1 MKKIYL
7 LLVLCTFILSCTS
20 NEDSKLVTNNTI
32 LTSKDSIKHEISLLI
47 GKTII
52 DKNAR
57 EEFLNITAA
66 INDKRNS
73 ISLAALLN
81 STENITAHE
90 KRMIQSKNQ
99 NKSVALSSFK
109 ERFNYVLNS
118 EKKNTPAINN
128 LKSKNSTTNK
138 GVFSLFNELAKENL
152 EIVIPYLEDF
162 DMNDTNEISVTYDPE
177 IRDDWNIGTKFEYND
192 QEILL
197 SEVDVIID
205 DEYAYE
211 NNTLFV
217 RSIPDYVIEDRVY
230 VAPIPDV
237 NTTVITGNDPYI
249 TPGSQ
254 FWLTQNTDHTK
265 ITENDVLLVTIP
277 KIRMNG
283 HLGNMF
289 TSNLISIVRG
299 SGDIATNS
307 DPNSGFL
314 ANSHDVITY
323 FEISKYN
330 ARNNIWTKLNATF
343 DADWDVHEAS
353 QQIVFMNHKRNA
365 YNEEDSKLSATVAI
379 GFDKTTNTI
388 TYEPK
393 FNLEWKMNSKQNSKI
408 RFHTELS
415 RKDVLSHL
423 FGDFFGNDV
432 QTEESIYLPYSI
444 RSAGMFQYYFKVH
457 LTKID

>member
-66 INDKRNS
+66 INDNRNS

-99 NKSVALSSFK
+99 NKSVAISSFK

-177 IRDDWNIGTKFEYND
+177 IRDDWNIGTKFEFND

-365 YNEEDSKLSATVAI
+365 YNEADSKLSATVAI

>member
-66 INDKRNS
+66 INDNRNS

-138 GVFSLFNELAKENL
+138 VVFSLFNELAKENL

-177 IRDDWNIGTKFEYND
+177 IRDDWNTGTKFEFND

-365 YNEEDSKLSATVAI
+365 YNEEDSKLSANVAI

>member
-66 INDKRNS
+66 INDNRNS

-99 NKSVALSSFK
+99 NKSVAISSFK

-237 NTTVITGNDPYI
+237 NSTVITGNDPYI

>member
-52 DKNAR
+52 DINAR
-57 EEFLNITAA
+57 EEFLNISAA
-66 INDKRNS
+66 INDNRNS

-99 NKSVALSSFK
+99 NKSVAISSFK

-177 IRDDWNIGTKFEYND
+177 IRDDWNTGTKFEFND

-277 KIRMNG
+277 RIRMNG

>member
-66 INDKRNS
+66 INDNRNS

-99 NKSVALSSFK
+99 NKSVAISSFK

-237 NTTVITGNDPYI
+237 NSTVITGNDPYI

-365 YNEEDSKLSATVAI
+365 YNEEDSKLTATVAI

>member
-66 INDKRNS
+66 INDNRNS

-177 IRDDWNIGTKFEYND
+177 IRDDWNIGTKFEFND

-277 KIRMNG
+277 KIKMNG

-314 ANSHDVITY
+314 ANSHDVISY
-323 FEISKYN
+323 FEISKHN
-330 ARNNIWTKLNATF
+330 ARKKNWVDLYATF
-343 DADWDVHEAS
+343 DGDWDVHKAS

-393 FNLEWKMNSKQNSKI
+393 FNLEWRMNSKQNSKI

-423 FGDFFGNDV
+423 FGDFFGNGV
-432 QTEESIYLPYSI
+432 KTEDGVNLPYSI

>member
-1 MKKIYL
+1 MKKMKKIYL

-20 NEDSKLVTNNTI
+20 NDESKLVTNNTI

-57 EEFLNITAA
+57 EEFLKITAA
-66 INDKRNS
+66 INDNRNS

-81 STENITAHE
+81 STENISVHE
-90 KRMIQSKNQ
+90 KRMIQSKYQ
-99 NKSVALSSFK
+99 NKSVAVSSFK

-211 NNTLFV
+211 
-217 RSIPDYVIEDRVY
+217 
-230 VAPIPDV
+230 
-237 NTTVITGNDPYI
+237 
-249 TPGSQ
+249 
-254 FWLTQNTDHTK
+254 K
-265 ITENDVLLVTIP
+265 
-277 KIRMNG
+277 
-283 HLGNMF
+283 
-289 TSNLISIVRG
+289 
-299 SGDIATNS
+299 
-307 DPNSGFL
+307 
-314 ANSHDVITY
+314 
-323 FEISKYN
+323 
-330 ARNNIWTKLNATF
+330 
-343 DADWDVHEAS
+343 
-353 QQIVFMNHKRNA
+353 
-365 YNEEDSKLSATVAI
+365 
-379 GFDKTTNTI
+379 
-388 TYEPK
+388 
-393 FNLEWKMNSKQNSKI
+393 
-408 RFHTELS
+408 
-415 RKDVLSHL
+415 
-423 FGDFFGNDV
+423 
-432 QTEESIYLPYSI
+432 
-444 RSAGMFQYYFKVH
+444 
-457 LTKID
+457 

>member
-66 INDKRNS
+66 INDNRNS

-99 NKSVALSSFK
+99 NKSVAISSFK

-177 IRDDWNIGTKFEYND
+177 IRDDWNIGTKFEFND

-277 KIRMNG
+277 KIKMNG

-365 YNEEDSKLSATVAI
+365 YNEEDSKLTATVAI

-423 FGDFFGNDV
+423 FGDFFGNGV
-432 QTEESIYLPYSI
+432 KTEDGVNLPYSI

>member
-66 INDKRNS
+66 INDNRNS

-99 NKSVALSSFK
+99 NKSVAISSFK

-177 IRDDWNIGTKFEYND
+177 IRDDWNIGTKFEFND

-237 NTTVITGNDPYI
+237 NSTVITGNDPYI

-365 YNEEDSKLSATVAI
+365 YNEEDSKLTATVAI

>member
-66 INDKRNS
+66 INDNRNS

-99 NKSVALSSFK
+99 NKSVALSFFK

-177 IRDDWNIGTKFEYND
+177 IRDDWNIGTKFEFND

-314 ANSHDVITY
+314 ANSNDVITY

-330 ARNNIWTKLNATF
+330 DRNNIWTKLNATF

-393 FNLEWKMNSKQNSKI
+393 FKL
-408 RFHTELS
+408 
-415 RKDVLSHL
+415 
-423 FGDFFGNDV
+423 
-432 QTEESIYLPYSI
+432 
-444 RSAGMFQYYFKVH
+444 
-457 LTKID
+457 

>member
-57 EEFLNITAA
+57 EEFLKITAA
-66 INDKRNS
+66 INDNRNS

-177 IRDDWNIGTKFEYND
+177 IRDDWNTGTKFEFND

-353 QQIVFMNHKRNA
+353 QQIVFINHKRNA
-365 YNEEDSKLSATVAI
+365 YNEEDSKLSANVAI

-444 RSAGMFQYYFKVH
+444 RSAGMFQYYFKAH

>member
-66 INDKRNS
+66 INDNRNS

-177 IRDDWNIGTKFEYND
+177 IRDDWNIGTKFEFND

-444 RSAGMFQYYFKVH
+444 RSAGMFQYYFKAH

>member
-1 MKKIYL
+1 
-7 LLVLCTFILSCTS
+7 
-20 NEDSKLVTNNTI
+20 
-32 LTSKDSIKHEISLLI
+32 
-47 GKTII
+47 
-52 DKNAR
+52 
-57 EEFLNITAA
+57 
-66 INDKRNS
+66 
-73 ISLAALLN
+73 
-81 STENITAHE
+81 
-90 KRMIQSKNQ
+90 
-99 NKSVALSSFK
+99 
-109 ERFNYVLNS
+109 
-118 EKKNTPAINN
+118 
-128 LKSKNSTTNK
+128 
-138 GVFSLFNELAKENL
+138 
-152 EIVIPYLEDF
+152 
-162 DMNDTNEISVTYDPE
+162 MNDTNEISVTYDPE

-353 QQIVFMNHKRNA
+353 QQIVFINHKRNA
-365 YNEEDSKLSATVAI
+365 YNEEDSKLSANVAI

>member
-66 INDKRNS
+66 INDNRNS

-99 NKSVALSSFK
+99 NKSVAISSFK

-177 IRDDWNIGTKFEYND
+177 IRDDWNIGTKFEFND

-365 YNEEDSKLSATVAI
+365 YNEEDSKLTATVAI

>member
-66 INDKRNS
+66 INDNRNS

-99 NKSVALSSFK
+99 NKSVAISSFK

-177 IRDDWNIGTKFEYND
+177 IRDDWNIGTKFEFND

>member
-7 LLVLCTFILSCTS
+7 LLLLCTFILSCTS

-66 INDKRNS
+66 INDNRNS

-138 GVFSLFNELAKENL
+138 GVFSLFNELAKEKL

-177 IRDDWNIGTKFEYND
+177 IRDDWNKGTKFEFND

-277 KIRMNG
+277 KIKMNG

-314 ANSHDVITY
+314 ANSHDIITY

>member
-66 INDKRNS
+66 INDNRNS

-177 IRDDWNIGTKFEYND
+177 IRDDWNIGTKFEFND

-237 NTTVITGNDPYI
+237 NTTIITGNDPYI

-277 KIRMNG
+277 KIKMNG

>member
-57 EEFLNITAA
+57 EEFLKITAD
-66 INDKRNS
+66 INDNRNS

-177 IRDDWNIGTKFEYND
+177 IRDDWNTGTKFEFND

-217 RSIPDYVIEDRVY
+217 RSIPDYVMEDRVY

-277 KIRMNG
+277 RIRMNG

-388 TYEPK
+388 TYDPK

>member
-1 MKKIYL
+1 
-7 LLVLCTFILSCTS
+7 
-20 NEDSKLVTNNTI
+20 
-32 LTSKDSIKHEISLLI
+32 
-47 GKTII
+47 
-52 DKNAR
+52 
-57 EEFLNITAA
+57 
-66 INDKRNS
+66 
-73 ISLAALLN
+73 
-81 STENITAHE
+81 
-90 KRMIQSKNQ
+90 MIQSKNQ

-177 IRDDWNIGTKFEYND
+177 IRDDWNIGTKFEFND

-277 KIRMNG
+277 KIKMNG

-314 ANSHDVITY
+314 ANSHDVISY
-323 FEISKYN
+323 FEISKHN
-330 ARNNIWTKLNATF
+330 ARKKNWVDLYATF
-343 DADWDVHEAS
+343 DGDWDVHKAS

-393 FNLEWKMNSKQNSKI
+393 FNLEWRMNSKQNSKI

-423 FGDFFGNDV
+423 FGDFFGNGV
-432 QTEESIYLPYSI
+432 KTEDGVNLPYSI

>member
-66 INDKRNS
+66 INDNRNS

-177 IRDDWNIGTKFEYND
+177 IRDDWNIGTKFEFND

-277 KIRMNG
+277 KIKMNG

-423 FGDFFGNDV
+423 FGDFFGNGV
-432 QTEESIYLPYSI
+432 KTEDGVNLPYSI

>member
-66 INDKRNS
+66 INDNRNS

-177 IRDDWNIGTKFEYND
+177 IRDDWNIGTKFEFND